1 MALIGTIRKNG
12 WILIVAMALALGGFI
27 LMDVMSNS
35 QRYNAADVNTL
46 GKVNGKEIKRNEFE
60 NYEKLI
66 YTKSAASNTFQI
78 RGQVWDYFVQEAVV
92 SKEAE
97 EIGLGVCKEE
107 LLDLQFGNSIS
118 PIIAERFKGEDGQVN
133 RATLAS
139 VKTAIEGGQ
148 FTDPT
153 NRAYW
158 AVQEKEVIKK
168 RLEDKIIAMT
178 AKGMYT
184 PTWQAE
190 MTFKENNER
199 MDLHM
204 VMVPFDRVKEGE
216 APVTDADY
224 QAYLDENPHLYDQT
238 EETRVLAYAEF
249 AVVPTAA
256 DSAVAK
262 KVVADMV
269 EEFRTTKSDSSFI
282 LTKSG
287 DMDADYKMK
296 AALPPAVADT
306 LLRLPV
312 GTVIGPYL
320 DVNEW
325 KIAKIVDRKVIPD
338 SVRARHI
345 LIRDPQNPASL
356 AKADSL
362 MALIKSGKARFD
374 SLAVANSQDPGSGAK
389 GGDLGWFPVNAMV
402 PEFNEICFYT
412 GEQGKTYKV
421 ATQFGWHIIEIT
433 GKKFIKNE
441 SGVKAAYVKQRIE
454 PSKATQDAAKDKAVV
469 LLQQAKSVTDLTNAG
484 GQQGFLVQ
492 NTPALKANDYTI
504 GTVGTGEDARSVVRW
519 AFEDKT
525 KEGSLSPEVF
535 VFRDAQGGYFDSKY
549 VVAGLRSILPKG
561 KASVAT
567 LKSIPEAD
575 TKVKNRKKGEFLK
588 SKITSTDF
596 AAIAAQFNA
605 RQDTVKGI
613 SFLQS
618 QGGEPRLQGVAFSL
632 ATGQVSQPIIGN
644 NGVYVVSPIT
654 EKTQSQ
660 MPTDMTMFRRQVSS
674 SAVVGVR
681 TNLIKSLVKKS
692 EMKDNRA
699 RFF

>member
-1 MALIGTIRKNG
+1 
-12 WILIVAMALALGGFI
+12 
-27 LMDVMSNS
+27 MDVMSNS

-97 EIGLGVCKEE
+97 EIGLAVCKEE

-118 PIIAERFKGEDGQVN
+118 PVIAERFKGEDGQVN

-168 RLEDKIIAMT
+168 RLEDKIIAMVS
-178 AKGMYT
+178 KGMYT

-199 MDLHM
+199 MDLRM

-224 QAYLDENPHLYDQT
+224 QAFLDENPHLYDQT

-249 AVVPTAA
+249 AVVPTSA

-262 KVVADMV
+262 KVVADLV

-287 DMDADYKMK
+287 EMDADYKMK

-345 LIRDPQNPASL
+345 LIRDPQNPASM

-374 SLAVANSQDPGSGAK
+374 SLAVVNSQDQGSGAK

-412 GEQGKTYKV
+412 GEQGKLYKV

-454 PSKATQDAAKDKAVV
+454 PSKSTQDAAKDKAVV
-469 LLQQAKSVTDLTNAG
+469 LLQQAKTVADLVAAG

-492 NTPALKANDYTI
+492 NTPGLKANDYTV
-504 GTVGTGEDARSVVRW
+504 GTVGTGEDARSIVRW
-519 AFEDKT
+519 AYEEKT
-525 KEGSLSPEVF
+525 KEGMLSPEVF

-549 VVAGLRSILPKG
+549 VVAGLRTILPKG

-567 LKSIPEAD
+567 LKSIQEAD

-605 RQDTVKGI
+605 RQDTIKGI

-618 QGGEPRLQGVAFSL
+618 QGGEPRVQGAAFSL
-632 ATGQVSQPIIGN
+632 ATGQISQPIIGN
-644 NGVYVVSPIT
+644 NAVYLVSPVT
-654 EKTQSQ
+654 DKTQSQ

-681 TNLIKSLVKKS
+681 TNLIKSMVKKA
-692 EMKDNRA
+692 ETKDNRA